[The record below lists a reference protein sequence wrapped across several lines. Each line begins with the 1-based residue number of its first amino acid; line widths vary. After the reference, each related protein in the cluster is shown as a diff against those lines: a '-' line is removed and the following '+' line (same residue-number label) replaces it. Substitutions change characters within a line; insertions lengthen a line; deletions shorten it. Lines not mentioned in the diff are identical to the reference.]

1 MGVVTSQF
9 TAVTIHTRAHTH
21 THRDIERL
29 NLLNMLKIAV
39 KALIDSSMRVG
50 RTLTDEDPQLL
61 QVLILLEHVLRH
73 RLKGGGGR
81 GCGNYKVLQLT
92 SRDI

>member
-1 MGVVTSQF
+1 
-9 TAVTIHTRAHTH
+9 
-21 THRDIERL
+21 
-29 NLLNMLKIAV
+29 MLKIAL

-73 RLKGGGGR
+73 RLKGGGGGGGGGER
-81 GCGNYKVLQLT
+81 VCACVWKL
-92 SRDI
+92 